1 MQLISHRKQIN
12 FITNQMKLSYKL
24 FFVVAISAI
33 AQSTY
38 GQRVLN
44 PNFYGVGNVKA
55 DIEIKDGSMSAGM
68 YSVKSQENLDYYWH
82 KPFKKAKIF
91 FTGRSVNSDEMVI
104 DSLVANEVRLD
115 LWNNRVEFNTDT
127 DIKVMDVS
135 RVVNMIMEEEPNKIS
150 QYVHP
155 REFDVQDTKGLFKLL
170 AFKDGMAVLMNKVLS
185 VTQPTYV
192 AALDTGSKEP
202 TIDKKDQFFFWHDGD
217 IQPINSKKEVADIL
231 ESLGVDAKTY
241 FKESKNK
248 LKSEED
254 FIKLG
259 YFIINQES

>member
-1 MQLISHRKQIN
+1 
-12 FITNQMKLSYKL
+12 MKLTYKKIINL
-24 FFVVAISAI
+24 FAICAL
-33 AQSTY
+33 ANPTFA
-38 GQRVLN
+38 QRVLV
-44 PNFYGVGNVKA
+44 PNFYGVGNVKS

-68 YSVKSQENLDYYWH
+68 YSVKSQENLDYYWQ
-82 KPFKKAKIF
+82 KDFKKAKVYF
-91 FTGRSVNSDEMVI
+91 AGRSINSEEMII

-115 LWNNRVEFNTDT
+115 LWNNRIEFNTAN

-135 RVVNMIMEEEPNKIS
+135 RVINMIMEEEPNKIS

-155 REFDVQDTKGLFKLL
+155 REFDVIDTKGLFKLL
-170 AFKDGMAVLMNKVLS
+170 AFKDGMAVLMNKALS

-202 TIDKKDQFFFWHDGD
+202 SIDKKDQFYFWHDGD
-217 IQPINSKKEVADIL
+217 IQPINSKKEVGEIL

-248 LKSEED
+248 LKTEED